1 MIFTAW
7 WLVIRLIFLLKY
19 VRKMCSFV
27 ENGMY
32 MFEILQSSHHIWLY
46 YLFDIIFK
54 HVPAPQKCDQ
64 IFFCPSTCFV
74 QKCDGMEMMLAR
86 LHQKYF
92 AVLFVL
98 NTCFM
103 SFLSL
108 MPPLSLHCLWF
119 FWDGNSSRKT
129 VKNSHSKQRRCWLIT
144 LWKFVLIE
152 TVPPHCEIVEQNQHY
167 HRTVYC

>member
-7 WLVIRLIFLLKY
+7 WLVIRLVFLLKLY

-27 ENGMY
+27 ENGVC
-32 MFEILQSSHHIWLY
+32 MFEILQNSHHIWLY

-108 MPPLSLHCLWF
+108 MPPLSLHCLCVF
-119 FWDGNSSRKT
+119 EMTMAAGKLSRIVIQNKEDAG
-129 VKNSHSKQRRCWLIT
+129 SLSWLIT
-144 LWKFVLIE
+144 L
-152 TVPPHCEIVEQNQHY
+152 
-167 HRTVYC
+167 